1 MVACPD
7 PILALH
13 EEICEAVRNH
23 RNSEHRLA
31 QLLATLEDEKGWLL
45 FGHASL
51 CEYARVRHQI
61 EPRKARSLA
70 QLGHA
75 LSDLPVL
82 DAAMAE
88 GTLPWTKARE
98 LLRVV
103 VPETQQTW
111 LERAQKCPSRDLEA
125 LVGAASFGEDP
136 PASTPLRPSR
146 KRVVFT
152 MEAAEASETICEE
165 ACCDA
170 EVVDLRP
177 GPEQGHL
184 SRTVAPAT
192 RRAVVHRDR
201 RTCRVPGCN
210 NRLYGAVHHIVSRLR
225 GGGHGTGNLVLL
237 CTCHHR
243 QLHEGRLAIEGD
255 ADGVLR
261 IEHPDGRVAHVGR
274 GGEVEEGR
282 LGALERGPRSVYP
295 PPE

>member
-111 LERAQKCPSRDLEA
+111 LERAQKCPSRDLGA
-125 LVGAASFGEDP
+125 LVG
-136 PASTPLRPSR
+136 
-146 KRVVFT
+146 
-152 MEAAEASETICEE
+152 AEASETICEE